1 LAVAVDGANRHD
13 SQLARSTLSTIP
25 IHRPQPR
32 GRNKQHLCLDKAYD
46 SEAIRTL
53 LTEFAFT
60 AHIRSRGEEA
70 KALKSHARKKAR
82 RWVVERS
89 HGWLNRFRALL
100 IRWAK
105 RPDVYVAQLHLAF
118 AIITWRAAGLLG

>member
-1 LAVAVDGANRHD
+1 MDGANRHD
-13 SQLARSTLSTIP
+13 SKLARRTLAGIP
-25 IHRPQPR
+25 IRRPKPR
-32 GRNKQHLCLDKAYD
+32 GRGKQHMCLDKAYD
-46 SEAIRTL
+46 SAVIVAL
-53 LTEFAFT
+53 LEEFGFT

-70 KALKSHARKKAR
+70 RSLKSHARKRAR

-89 HGWLNRFRALL
+89 HSWLNRFRALL

-105 RPDVYVAQLHLAF
+105 RPDVYAAQLHLAF